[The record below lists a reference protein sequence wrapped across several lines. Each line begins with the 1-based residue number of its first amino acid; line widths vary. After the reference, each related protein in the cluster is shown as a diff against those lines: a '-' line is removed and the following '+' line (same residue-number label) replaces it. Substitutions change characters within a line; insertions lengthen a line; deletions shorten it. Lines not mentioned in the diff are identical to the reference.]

1 MISVSQFTRSISISI
16 ATSCLVTIP
25 SHAKDF
31 KIGEVSKKL
40 QTDYICVTS
49 FPTEK
54 GIMVLVDSGS
64 KHAWVNIDSSDI
76 RLIQASSQIV
86 KPNKR
91 TIIKYRNKNITLT
104 VDSKYLRT
112 IAGALD
118 STEFLDRVTFKV
130 GSQSKTIQAT
140 GSCT

>member
-1 MISVSQFTRSISISI
+1 MIPVYKLTKSLAIGIVASWLLPI
-16 ATSCLVTIP
+16 AAS
-25 SHAKDF
+25 AKDF
-31 KIGEVSKKL
+31 KIGEVRKKL

-49 FPTEK
+49 FPNEK

-64 KHAWVNIDSSDI
+64 KHAWVNIDGSDI
-76 RLIQASSQIV
+76 RLIQASSQVV

-91 TIIKYRNKNITLT
+91 TIIKYRNKNIALT

-118 STEFLDRVTFKV
+118 SSEFLDRVTFKV
-130 GSQSKTIQAT
+130 GSQSKTIQAK